1 MDIEEIKNRVVFH
14 PVKPGQAELYEETRK
29 RALEFALWINEN
41 APDSREK
48 SLAIGALLDDVVMQ
62 TNAAIAR
69 HS

>member
-1 MDIEEIKNRVVFH
+1 MDIEEIKNRGVFH

-48 SLAIGALLDDVVMQ
+48 FLAIGALLDDVVMQ

>member
-1 MDIEEIKNRVVFH
+1 MDINDIHNRVVFH
-14 PVKPGQAELYEETRK
+14 PPKPGQAELYEENRA
-29 RALEFALWINEN
+29 RALDYALWINEV

>member
-1 MDIEEIKNRVVFH
+1 MDVEEIKNRGTFH
-14 PVKPGQAELYEETRK
+14 PVKPGQAELYEENRK
-29 RALEFALWINEN
+29 RALEYALWINEN

-48 SLAIGALLDDVVMQ
+48 SLAIGALLDDVVFQ

>member
-1 MDIEEIKNRVVFH
+1 MDIQDISNRGIFH
-14 PVKPGQAELYEETRK
+14 PVKPGQVELYTEVRA
-29 RALEFALWINEN
+29 RALEFALWINDI

-48 SLAIGALLDDVVMQ
+48 SLAIGALLDDVVFQ

>member
-1 MDIEEIKNRVVFH
+1 MDIQDIKNRAVFH
-14 PVKPGQAELYEETRK
+14 PVKPGQPELYEENRK
-29 RALEFALWINEN
+29 RALEYALWINEV

-48 SLAIGALLDDVVMQ
+48 SLAIGALLDDVVFQ

>member
-1 MDIEEIKNRVVFH
+1 MDHNDLINRATFH
-14 PVKPGQAELYEETRK
+14 PVKPGQKELYEENRK
-29 RALEFALWINEN
+29 RALDYALWIDSV

-48 SLAIGALLDDVVMQ
+48 FLAVGALLDDVVFQ

>member
-1 MDIEEIKNRVVFH
+1 MDVAEIENRGTFH
-14 PVKPGQAELYEETRK
+14 PLKEGQAALYEENRK
-29 RALEFALWINEN
+29 RALEYALWINEN

-48 SLAIGALLDDVVMQ
+48 SLAIGALLDDVVFQ

>member
-1 MDIEEIKNRVVFH
+1 MDIEEIKNRGVFH

-69 HS
+69 HG

>member
-1 MDIEEIKNRVVFH
+1 MDTQDICNRATFH
-14 PVKPGQAELYEETRK
+14 PVKPGQAELYEENRA
-29 RALEFALWINEN
+29 RALEYALWINEV

-48 SLAIGALLDDVVMQ
+48 SLAIGALLDDVVFQ

>member
-1 MDIEEIKNRVVFH
+1 MEREDITNRATFH
-14 PVKPGQAELYEETRK
+14 PVKPGQAELYEENRK
-29 RALEFALWINEN
+29 RALEYALWINDV

-48 SLAIGALLDDVVMQ
+48 SLAIGALLDDVVFQ